1 MHPKNLSSTGTVGV
15 TQGGTGAAS
24 FTSGG
29 LIVGAGTSSLSSINP
44 GTDGQILV
52 SRLGAWNVENASP
65 SVTLGNVNVGSTAKG
80 LSITAGGE
88 ISLSPADATNPGII
102 TTGAQSFAGAKTF
115 SSIINSG
122 NLTVN
127 SLTASKVVF
136 TDASKNLNSTGIV
149 GVDQG
154 GTGLSSILLNGVMVG
169 NGTNSISTVTANT
182 NGQVLTWN
190 GSNWTA
196 IAPTAVSAGTLGTS
210 TANGL
215 TVSNNVISLSP
226 ADATNPGIVTTGV
239 QTFTGAKTFAS
250 IINSGNLS
258 VGGNLSN
265 ATLTASKV
273 VFSDASKNLS
283 STGTVGV
290 DQGGTGATTLGLG
303 ALLIGNGT
311 GAITTLAPST
321 AGYVLK
327 VVGSSWTV
335 STPDRD
341 ESDQFMATVGQ
352 TSFSLTQSP
361 VANSKVKMFIN
372 GIRIDKNAYTISSNT
387 VTYVPASNSNFT
399 LEAGDRIQFDYA
411 Y

>member
-1 MHPKNLSSTGTVGV
+1 
-15 TQGGTGAAS
+15 
-24 FTSGG
+24 
-29 LIVGAGTSSLSSINP
+29 
-44 GTDGQILV
+44 LV

-65 SVTLGNVNVGSTAKG
+65 TVTLGSVNVSSTAKG

-102 TTGAQSFAGAKTF
+102 TTGAQTFAGAKTF
-115 SSIINSG
+115 ASIINSG

-136 TDASKNLNSTGIV
+136 TDASKNLNSAGIV

-154 GTGLSSILLNGVMVG
+154 GTGLNSILLNGVMVG
-169 NGTNSISTVTANT
+169 NGTNSISTVTATT

-196 IAPTAVSAGTLGTS
+196 IMPTAVSAGTLGTS

-215 TVSNNVISLSP
+215 SVSNNVISLSP
-226 ADATNPGIVTTGV
+226 ADATNPGIITTGA

-283 STGTVGV
+283 STGSVGV
-290 DQGGTGATTLGLG
+290 DQGGTGATTLSSG

-321 AGYVLK
+321 SGYVLK

-341 ESDQFMATVGQ
+341 ESDQFTATVGQ
-352 TSFSLTQSP
+352 TSFSLTQTP

-387 VTYVPASNSNFT
+387 VTYIPASNSSFT

>member
-1 MHPKNLSSTGTVGV
+1 MLV
-15 TQGGTGAAS
+15 
-24 FTSGG
+24 
-29 LIVGAGTSSLSSINP
+29 
-44 GTDGQILV
+44 DG
-52 SRLGAWNVENASP
+52 
-65 SVTLGNVNVGSTAKG
+65 
-80 LSITAGGE
+80 
-88 ISLSPADATNPGII
+88 TNPGII

-115 SSIINSG
+115 ASIISSG
-122 NLTVN
+122 NLSVGGSLTN
-127 SLTASKVVF
+127 SALTASKVVF
-136 TDASKNLNSTGIV
+136 SDASKNLSSTGIV
-149 GVDQG
+149 GIDQG

-169 NGTNSISTVTANT
+169 NGTNSISTVTATT

-196 IAPTAVSAGTLGTS
+196 IVPTAVSAGILGTS

-215 TVSNNVISLSP
+215 SVSNNVISLSP
-226 ADATNPGIVTTGV
+226 ADATNPGIVTTSA

-290 DQGGTGATTLGLG
+290 DQGGTGTTTLSSG

-341 ESDQFMATVGQ
+341 ESDQFTATVGQ
-352 TSFSLTQSP
+352 TSFSLTQTP

-372 GIRIDKNAYTISSNT
+372 GIRIDKNAYSISSNT